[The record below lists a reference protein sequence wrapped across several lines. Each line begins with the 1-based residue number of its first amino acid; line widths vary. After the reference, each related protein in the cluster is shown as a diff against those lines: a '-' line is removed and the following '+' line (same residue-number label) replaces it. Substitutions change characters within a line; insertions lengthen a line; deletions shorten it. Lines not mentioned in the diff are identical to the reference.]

1 MSENILESTEFI
13 IGSNVYFIE
22 NGEIT
27 YGKLLAVTR
36 KPDNGTDGYVL
47 IGDMRIMRVPLEKL
61 KTKKGEPENEK
72 I

>member
-1 MSENILESTEFI
+1 MPENTFDLTEFI

-22 NGEIT
+22 NGKIT
-27 YGKLLAVTR
+27 CGKLLAVTR
-36 KPDNGTDGYVL
+36 KPDNSSDGYVL

-61 KTKKGEPENEK
+61 ETKKGESGNEK